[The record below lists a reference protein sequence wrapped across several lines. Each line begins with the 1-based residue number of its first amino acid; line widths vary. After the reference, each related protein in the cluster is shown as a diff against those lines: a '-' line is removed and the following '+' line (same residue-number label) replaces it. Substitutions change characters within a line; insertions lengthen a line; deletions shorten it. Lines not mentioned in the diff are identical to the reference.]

1 MDNKDVN
8 KTSVNNDTQG
18 EPQIMESQ
26 CKFKAAIEK
35 YINLLSSQM
44 DAFPIIINTLAVNAK
59 TCMTHY
65 EKCIK
70 DRGIKV
76 SEGENPNEK
85 TYTVPIEY
93 GKEFERAK
101 TDLSRSINAFSLIPK
116 NTVVAMVSLYDAYLA
131 DLIECAYIL
140 KPELLNASEKEFS
153 FSDIIA
159 FETIDLLKKHVI
171 EKDVESILRESHIKQ
186 FEILSKKFKVELT
199 KDLPSYNDFIEI
211 TERRNLFVHTN
222 GRVSSQYL
230 KICKERPFDHKDA
243 DIQVGEELY
252 VTPAYVEHCYN
263 ILFEI
268 GVKLGQVIWRK
279 LDNNLEDADDSLI
292 NIGYELIKS
301 KKYQL
306 ACIILDFS
314 CKPYVKHFNKVCEYV
329 LCVNH
334 ALAYYLKGD
343 NEKCRSIIN
352 SQDWSG
358 TELKYR
364 LAHKVLTEEYDD
376 AIEIM
381 KSIGKDVDMSF
392 AYAEWPLFNNFRKTL
407 QFKDTYK
414 EIYGKDYKY
423 IEAQPTK
430 WEDVVREAAEMI
442 KSASKSEDKKGANR
456 ENKERTKNAT
466 TKVHKTNKK
475 K

>member
-1 MDNKDVN
+1 METNNVN
-8 KTSVNNDTQG
+8 IPSVKA
-18 EPQIMESQ
+18 EIEKESQ
-26 CKFKAAIEK
+26 MVENQCVFKEAIEK
-35 YINLLSSQM
+35 YINLLNSQM
-44 DAFPIIINTLAVNAK
+44 DSFPIIINTLAVNTK
-59 TCMTHY
+59 TCMNHF
-65 EKCIK
+65 EKLIK
-70 DRGIKV
+70 ERDIQV
-76 SEGENPNEK
+76 SECENSNK
-85 TYTVPIEY
+85 ATYTVPIEY

-101 TDLSRSINAFSLIPK
+101 TDLSRSINAFSLFPK

-131 DLIECAYIL
+131 DLIECAYTI
-140 KPELLNASEKEFS
+140 KPELLNASDKEFS

-159 FETIDLLKKHVI
+159 FETIDNLKKHVI

-199 KDLPSYNDFIEI
+199 KDLPSYYDFIEI

-230 KICKERPFDHKDA
+230 KICKERPLDHKDS
-243 DIQVGEELY
+243 DIQIGEKLSA
-252 VTPAYVEHCYN
+252 TPPYVEHCYK

-279 LDNNLEDADDSLI
+279 LYNKYEEADDSLI
-292 NIGYELIKS
+292 SIGYELIKS
-301 KKYQL
+301 KKYEL

-314 CKPYVKHFNKVCEYV
+314 CKPYVKHFNKECEYV

-343 NEKCRSIIN
+343 KEKCRSIIN

-358 TELKYR
+358 TELKFR
-364 LAHKVLTEEYDD
+364 LAHKVLLEDFD
-376 AIEIM
+376 GAIGIM
-381 KSIGKDVDMSF
+381 KSIGNNSVMSF
-392 AYAEWPLFNNFRKTL
+392 AYAEWPLFNNFRKTS

-442 KSASKSEDKKGANR
+442 KMSKEGKAKEEGEQPNAIVDNVGA
-456 ENKERTKNAT
+456 
-466 TKVHKTNKK
+466 
-475 K
+475 

>member
-1 MDNKDVN
+1 MDNKNVN

-70 DRGIKV
+70 DREIKV
-76 SEGENPNEK
+76 SEGENPNEI

-131 DLIECAYIL
+131 DLIECAYTI

-171 EKDVESILRESHIKQ
+171 EKDVESILRESHTKQ

-199 KDLPSYNDFIEI
+199 RDLPSYNDFIEI

-279 LDNNLEDADDSLI
+279 LDKNLEDADDSLI
-292 NIGYELIKS
+292 DIGYELIKS

-381 KSIGKDVDMSF
+381 KSIGKDGDMSF
-392 AYAEWPLFNNFRKTL
+392 AYAEWPLFNNFRKIP

-414 EIYGKDYKY
+414 DIYGKDYKY

-442 KSASKSEDKKGANR
+442 KSANESEVKKG
-456 ENKERTKNAT
+456 EERPIKNAT
-466 TKVHKTNKK
+466 MKAQKTNKK
-475 K
+475 KK